1 VRLCLRLLPP
11 PDSSLRSPTPPSLQP
26 GPPSALSPP
35 LSGAREPAR
44 PPYHARRGAAPPP
57 ARRLCVSA
65 VCCGWTRSSGPG
77 SEGGVSRGCGGVSDL
92 TGPGR
97 PSSFPP
103 PPRKDEPPFPPG
115 LPTFCPSTL
124 FKCLWI
130 RLSIGQIS
138 PALLPQQEAGQAGPR
153 EGRDWLAL
161 EARGSPVSTVTWCA
175 LFSYHVPAAQVRR
188 GRCSWV
194 WGPFSAL
201 RVAFDIQP
209 SSSSIG
215 CMRRGRA
222 SAILLGGGAA
232 LLLSLLWM
240 PVLLPG
246 ASRLLLLP
254 RALLSMAS
262 GSPPSQPSQASGSGY
277 VPGSVSAAFVTCPNE
292 KVAKEIA
299 RAVVEKHLAACVN
312 LIPKITS
319 IYEWKGKIEE
329 DSEVLM
335 MIKTQSSLVPALTD
349 FVRSVHPY
357 EVAEVIALPVEQGN
371 IPYLNWV
378 RQVTVISDSSTVQP

>member
-1 VRLCLRLLPP
+1 MWAETPTTGHMINMLHEHVTILAWTHRKTVKLRCWRGKRERNRARTTGASHPQPLSRSRSQRRALLLQAPTRRRSRCLRGPVP
-11 PDSSLRSPTPPSLQP
+11 SRDS
-26 GPPSALSPP
+26 GK
-35 LSGAREPAR
+35 
-44 PPYHARRGAAPPP
+44 RR
-57 ARRLCVSA
+57 
-65 VCCGWTRSSGPG
+65 RSSPQ
-77 SEGGVSRGCGGVSDL
+77 
-92 TGPGR
+92 PAIGR
-97 PSSFPP
+97 FRFT
-103 PPRKDEPPFPPG
+103 RKRACH
-115 LPTFCPSTL
+115 FCARL
-124 FKCLWI
+124 QI

-175 LFSYHVPAAQVRR
+175 LFSYHVPAAQHRLHAAGAGFRNPARRR
-188 GRCSWV
+188 GEWPAPPLPVLEAATTTCAHI
-194 WGPFSAL
+194 PE
-201 RVAFDIQP
+201 
-209 SSSSIG
+209 
-215 CMRRGRA
+215 
-222 SAILLGGGAA
+222 AA